1 MTSLIAVTASF
12 VTRRWALLAL
22 LTLILLTLAFGMLL
36 TFSAGVDARPML
48 DPCTYERPVCPTYTP
63 R

>member
-1 MTSLIAVTASF
+1 MTSLTASF
-12 VTRRWALLAL
+12 LTHRWALLAV
-22 LTLILLTLAFGMLL
+22 LTLILLLLAFAVLL
-36 TFSAGVDARPML
+36 TLSAGVDARPML